1 MKPFSEWTDA
11 DVEAWNASVAKGKRG
26 DEKCDAIAVKP
37 IPDKQAPSSLVP
49 STVIRTSNTG
59 GSAHPV
65 STNTRQ
71 FVIHTDP
78 VPAPRM
84 TKRDSYRV
92 TAKYPRRPCVARYFA
107 FQDTLQRAVGD
118 LPIVP
123 DEVHCVFH
131 VPMPDSW
138 PKSKRQRMIYAP
150 HKQRGDGDNYMKAVL
165 DSLFLQDGGVW
176 KGSFEKHWSE
186 KGRIE
191 ITMVWLT
198 SSPLTTRASEA
209 LEQERTPP
217 TKNSY

>member
-1 MKPFSEWTDA
+1 MKPFSEWTEA
-11 DVEAWNASVAKGKRG
+11 DVQAHNARVGRKEVTPINSQDNEIARIRRPESSEQVGAK
-26 DEKCDAIAVKP
+26 
-37 IPDKQAPSSLVP
+37 SS
-49 STVIRTSNTG
+49 
-59 GSAHPV
+59 
-65 STNTRQ
+65 Q

-150 HKQRGDGDNYMKAVL
+150 HKQRGDGDNFLKAVL

-176 KGSFEKHWSE
+176 KGSFEKHWSD
-186 KGRIE
+186 KGRVE
-191 ITMVWLT
+191 LTMVW
-198 SSPLTTRASEA
+198 R
-209 LEQERTPP
+209 
-217 TKNSY
+217 